1 MSLAS
6 NSELS
11 VFVVDDDEAMRD
23 SLEFLLSSAG
33 CPVRVFETA
42 ERLLAALPDGNCG
55 CVISDVRMPAI
66 DGLELLKRIKA
77 ERPSLPVVMITG
89 HGDVPLAVEAMKL
102 GATDFVEK
110 PFDDERLIGAVQ
122 AALAGAP
129 REGGDPSDEVVARV
143 ASLSPRERQV
153 LDGLVAG
160 LSNKAIARAHDIS
173 PRTVEVYRA
182 NLMAKMQAASL
193 SELVR
198 LAMRAGLLKD

>member
-1 MSLAS
+1 MVLAS
-6 NSELS
+6 QPELA

-23 SLEFLLSSAG
+23 SLDFLLSSAG
-33 CPVRVFETA
+33 CAVRTFEAA
-42 ERLLAALPDGNCG
+42 ERLLEALADGNCG
-55 CVISDVRMPAI
+55 CVVSDVRMPGV
-66 DGLELLKRIKA
+66 DGLELLRRLKA
-77 ERPSLPVVMITG
+77 ARPSLPVVIITG

-102 GATDFVEK
+102 GAADFVEK
-110 PFDDERLIGAVQ
+110 PFDDERLIGVVQ

-129 REGGDPSDEVVARV
+129 READPSNEIGGRV

-193 SELVR
+193 SDLVR
-198 LAMRAGLLKD
+198 MAMRAGLLRD

>member
-1 MSLAS
+1 MASASQPELA
-6 NSELS
+6 
-11 VFVVDDDEAMRD
+11 VFVVDDDDAMRD
-23 SLEFLLSSAG
+23 SLDFLLSSAG
-33 CPVRVFETA
+33 CAVRTFEAA
-42 ERLLAALPDGNCG
+42 ERLLEALTDSNCG
-55 CVISDVRMPAI
+55 CVVSDVRMPGI
-66 DGLELLKRIKA
+66 DGLELLRRIKGA
-77 ERPSLPVVMITG
+77 RPGLPVVIITG

-102 GATDFVEK
+102 GAADFVEK
-110 PFDDERLIGAVQ
+110 PFDDERLLGVVQ

-129 REGGDPSDEVVARV
+129 READPANEIGARV

-193 SELVR
+193 SDLVR
-198 LAMRAGLLKD
+198 MAMRAGLLRD

>member
-1 MSLAS
+1 MVLAS
-6 NSELS
+6 QSDPA

-23 SLEFLLSSAG
+23 SLDFLLSSAG
-33 CPVRVFETA
+33 CAVRTFEAA
-42 ERLLAALPDGNCG
+42 ERLIEALADDNCG
-55 CVISDVRMPAI
+55 CVVSDVRMPGV
-66 DGLELLKRIKA
+66 DGLELLRRIKA
-77 ERPSLPVVMITG
+77 ARPGLPVVIITG

-102 GATDFVEK
+102 GAADFVEK
-110 PFDDERLIGAVQ
+110 PFDDERLLGVVQ

-129 REGGDPSDEVVARV
+129 READPANEIGARV

-193 SELVR
+193 SDLVR
-198 LAMRAGLLKD
+198 MAMRAGLLRD